1 MLTFNEK
8 EHLYFLDGNP
18 MTGVTTILKVISK
31 GDGLI
36 QWAANEAVKYI
47 KERGKEESGRPITW
61 LVDEAILEE
70 ARFAHRKKKEEAGS
84 SGTDVHALIEML
96 IKEAIE
102 TAGGLIL
109 DAKSENKQVQNFID
123 WAMRDEVKFLASE
136 KRVYNDDESLW
147 YAGTADFTAEIKGKR
162 FVGDI
167 KTGNQIYPE
176 AFYQMAAYRAALE
189 RMGEEKFDGSVV
201 VNINKKGELKVE
213 YSYFYAEDFEAFR
226 AALTIY
232 RRQNKPVN

>member
-1 MLTFNEK
+1 MNDLTFNEK
-8 EHLYFLDGNP
+8 EHLYFLDGKP

-36 QWAANEAVKYI
+36 QWAANMACDFIDRARQSEKFTI
-47 KERGKEESGRPITW
+47 DDLPE
-61 LVDEAILEE
+61 ILKE

-84 SGTDVHALIEML
+84 AGIDIHKDIEDIIKLAIDKYNGYPPVSDYPLGQVKQFTDW
-96 IKEAIE
+96 AIE
-102 TAGGLIL
+102 
-109 DAKSENKQVQNFID
+109 NKI
-123 WAMRDEVKFLASE
+123 KFLASE

-189 RMGEEKFDGSVV
+189 RMGEDKFGGSVV
-201 VNINKKGELKVE
+201 VNLNKKGELKVE
-213 YSYFYAEDFEAFR
+213 YSYFYQEDFDTFK

-232 RRQNKPVN
+232 RRQQKVVN